1 MCGDKNMRN
10 EYNFSGGKRGK
21 HYKAYRDGHKV
32 QIAREDGSESVQYFT
47 RKEGSVM
54 LDPDLKSYY
63 PDDESVNR
71 ALRSLVKTR

>member
-1 MCGDKNMRN
+1 MKN
-10 EYNFSGGKRGK
+10 EYNFSGGERGK
-21 HYKAYRDGHKV
+21 HYKAYREGHKV
-32 QIAREDGSESVQYFT
+32 HITREDGSESVQYFT
-47 RKEGSVM
+47 REEGSVM